1 MFYSNIAFI
10 TLPFGDVNLKI
21 EIEIEEDWCLIA
33 DVIDI
38 PCVLAYGSIRQ
49 EAVAKVKALALRV
62 VADKLA
68 HNKIKSDLYSIT
80 L

>member
-1 MFYSNIAFI
+1 M
-10 TLPFGDVNLKI
+10 NLKI

-62 VADKLA
+62 VADKLEHGEVKLNLNSRSWIWCISVMA
-68 HNKIKSDLYSIT
+68 KF
-80 L
+80 